1 MIRVVGA
8 DHRVFEAESHISVFF
23 FLTNT
28 AGQISQALFLKH
40 VSGDIFLLLGALMPL
55 P

>member
-23 FLTNT
+23 
-28 AGQISQALFLKH
+28 SYKH
-40 VSGDIFLLLGALMPL
+40 SRLDITSPFF
-55 P
+55 

>member
-23 FLTNT
+23 FLQT
-28 AGQISQALFLKH
+28 QQVRYHKPFFLKH